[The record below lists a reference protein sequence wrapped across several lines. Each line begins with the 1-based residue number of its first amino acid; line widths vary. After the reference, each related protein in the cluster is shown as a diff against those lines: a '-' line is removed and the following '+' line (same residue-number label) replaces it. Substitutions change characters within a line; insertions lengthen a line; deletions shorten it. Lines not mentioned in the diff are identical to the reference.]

1 MEFADSGTQ
10 DVYEG
15 NDTRAARKACPT
27 TLLVVAGRELDMLV
41 AAASLRDLASP
52 PGNKLEALQGDR
64 EGQHSIRIND
74 QYRICFRWTE
84 NGPTEVEIV
93 DYH

>member
-15 NDTRAARKACPT
+15 NDTKAARKACPT
-27 TLLVVAGRELDMLV
+27 SLLSVARRKLDAM
-41 AAASLRDLASP
+41 AAAEALLDLASP

-64 EGQHSIRIND
+64 EGRHSIRIND
-74 QYRICFRWTE
+74 QYRICFQWTE
-84 NGPTEVEIV
+84 DGPTAVEIV